1 MRFIQYKPFDAEA
14 VSGNSYSVAVD
25 ISSAVSVG
33 LQVHIASGTAKGK
46 GYIQVS
52 LDPINTTPTN
62 WVTIGSGADLTG
74 AATTAYERND
84 VAANWARVYWNNAS
98 GTGTIDAHI
107 KTVGY

>member
-1 MRFIQYKPFDAEA
+1 MRFIQYKPFNNLA
-14 VSGNSYSVAVD
+14 VSGNSYSDPVD
-25 ISSAVSVG
+25 ISSALAIG
-33 LQVHIASGTAKGK
+33 LQVHIASGTCKGK

-84 VAANWARVYWNNAS
+84 VSANWARVYWNNS
-98 GTGTIDAHI
+98 TGTGNIDAHI
-107 KTVGY
+107 KTIGY